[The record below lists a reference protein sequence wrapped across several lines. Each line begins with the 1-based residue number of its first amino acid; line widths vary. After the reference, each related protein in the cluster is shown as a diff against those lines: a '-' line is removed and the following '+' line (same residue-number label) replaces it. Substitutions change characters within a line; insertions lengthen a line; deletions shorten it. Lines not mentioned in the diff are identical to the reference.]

1 MANSNGWG
9 DGAANNAIGW
19 GQGANNAIG
28 WGSSH
33 TTSWAGAT
41 NIVGVASEPTYDA
54 ASTAFFTSSGITDVT
69 QKIAIN
75 DLVVG
80 LKADGLWTS
89 MNAIYPFVGGT
100 ATTHKWNLKDP
111 RDLDA
116 AYRLQ
121 FNGGVTHDVNGITG
135 NGVNSSVFTFN
146 FSAISIG
153 VYSRTSNWFGVA
165 FGSIQY
171 AEDFNENYTL
181 QSSAYLEANQ
191 FKSNDMGYITGVA
204 PYNKFYN
211 IIGSNSSAANQ
222 LKVYRNGSNVVPTS
236 FANSTPWLYNASFAL
251 LASNY
256 RVDSAISGITTA
268 QVFYSNVN
276 LAFAT
281 FSNSI
286 LDATQNTNLN
296 NRIQAFQTALSRN
309 V

>member
-1 MANSNGWG
+1 VAFQTALSRQVI
-9 DGAANNAIGW
+9 DPDAQAFITAAGITNTTQQNAID
-19 GQGANNAIG
+19 N
-28 WGSSH
+28 
-33 TTSWAGAT
+33 
-41 NIVGVASEPTYDA
+41 
-54 ASTAFFTSSGITDVT
+54 
-69 QKIAIN
+69 
-75 DLVVG
+75 LVVG
-80 LKADGLWTS
+80 LKADGLWTN
-89 MNAIYPFVGGT
+89 MQAIYPLVGGT
-100 ATTHKWNLKDP
+100 ASSHKYNLKDP

-153 VYSRTSNWFGVA
+153 VYSRTSNWSGVA

-171 AEDFNENYTL
+171 TEDSNENYTL
-181 QSSAYLEANQ
+181 QSSAFLEQNQ
-191 FKSNDMGYITGVA
+191 FKSNDMGYTVGTL

-211 IIGSNSSAANQ
+211 VIGSNSSAANQ

-256 RVDSAISGITTA
+256 RVDSAISGINTY

-296 NRIQAFQTALSRN
+296 NRVVAFQTELSRQ